1 MTQLTPPAGA
11 RIESFRRLLQC
22 REPFIRREREQVL
35 SSVIEQSV
43 QARMVASAPRMET
56 LPATLHYD
64 RGDPFAV
71 RMAFPAPATL
81 EGTEVS
87 WEFSRELLTTG
98 IDEPAGVG
106 DVRVR
111 PFGYDRTVLEFHA
124 VEGIAMVHVRTAE
137 LRRFLKRA
145 HELVPVGDEHR
156 FLDLDRDLTDL
167 LGGSG

>member
-1 MTQLTPPAGA
+1 M
-11 RIESFRRLLQC
+11 
-22 REPFIRREREQVL
+22 

-81 EGTEVS
+81 EGAEVS

-98 IDEPAGVG
+98 MDEPAGVG

-137 LRRFLKRA
+137 LRRFLRRA
-145 HELVPVGDEHR
+145 QDLVPVGDEYR
-156 FLDLDRDLTDL
+156 FMELDRDLTEL
-167 LGGSG
+167 LDESG

>member
-1 MTQLTPPAGA
+1 M
-11 RIESFRRLLQC
+11 
-22 REPFIRREREQVL
+22 

-64 RGDPFAV
+64 RQDPFAV

-81 EGTEVS
+81 EGADVC
-87 WEFSRELLTTG
+87 WEFSRELLATG
-98 IDEPAGVG
+98 MEAPAGVG

-124 VEGIAMVHVRTAE
+124 AEGIAMVHVRTAD
-137 LRRFLKRA
+137 LRRFLDRA
-145 HELVPVGDEHR
+145 HALVPVGDEYR

-167 LGGSG
+167 LDGRD

>member
-1 MTQLTPPAGA
+1 M
-11 RIESFRRLLQC
+11 
-22 REPFIRREREQVL
+22 

-71 RMAFPAPATL
+71 RMAFPGPATL

-87 WEFSRELLTTG
+87 WEFSRELLATG
-98 IDEPAGVG
+98 METPAGMG

-137 LRRFLKRA
+137 LRRFLDRA
-145 HELVPVGDEHR
+145 QELVPVGDEFR
-156 FLDLDRDLTDL
+156 FLDLDRDLSEL
-167 LGGSG
+167 LDGPG